1 MVVTTA
7 LVIFWIILCI
17 IISAFLKHFII
28 QDIKSKPTVSLT
40 VIDQC
45 YADCLGLV
53 LLFEIFFS
61 VSIILCL
68 ISDTL
73 TLSFELSFAMAFLF
87 YFALLNCCSILA
99 ITGLMRLVTLI
110 SNSEQF
116 GIQSFGPDYIAVW
129 RIRIISS
136 GFVLSLMLYCIMVHN
151 SIPLFFYDLYHSERI
166 SSSDIAKYDPYYIIY
181 PVPIALAFTI
191 NTISKIYKV
200 IIQMQLF
207 EQTEEKFALSLENVL
222 IFPLVIILL
231 RLFQFQDRYNCLVLF
246 YPLVLTLSA
255 VAFPLKIILGRKQL
269 GKKLRDFCANMIGLC
284 LPRTNTISPL
294 V

>member
-1 MVVTTA
+1 M
-7 LVIFWIILCI
+7 
-17 IISAFLKHFII
+17 ISF
-28 QDIKSKPTVSLT
+28 
-40 VIDQC
+40 
-45 YADCLGLV
+45 
-53 LLFEIFFS
+53 
-61 VSIILCL
+61 
-68 ISDTL
+68 
-73 TLSFELSFAMAFLF
+73 
-87 YFALLNCCSILA
+87 
-99 ITGLMRLVTLI
+99 
-110 SNSEQF
+110 
-116 GIQSFGPDYIAVW
+116 
-129 RIRIISS
+129 

-269 GKKLRDFCANMIGLC
+269 GKKLRDFSANMIGLC
-284 LPRTNTISPL
+284 LPRTNTISPQ